1 MKKRSTFSFIMKYV
15 LKKWYLLTASV
26 ICAAVCVAGA
36 LLIPILTGRGLD
48 LVVDAADVDF
58 EGLLRIIKTALIVI
72 GVTIAAQALL
82 TLSNNRLAAS
92 IVYEIR
98 RDVMA
103 KIHKL
108 PIGYADTHPAGDL
121 VARMIADVETLS
133 DGLLMGFTQVFTGV
147 LTILGTLVLMLIFN
161 WKITLVVVF
170 ITPLSFFVAGFVS
183 KKTYNLFK
191 KQNDARSQQVSFIN
205 EMVGNQKIVRSFGKE
220 EDNMAEFKKM
230 NEDYRG
236 ASLKATFFSS
246 LTNPSTRFVNALV
259 YAGVAIF
266 GALTIVKAGTLT
278 IGELTI
284 FLSYANQ
291 YTKPFNE
298 ISGVLT
304 EFSNAI
310 SCADRIRALL
320 DEREVEEKENA
331 KTETK
336 EDFEYID
343 FRDISFSYTEKQRL
357 IENFSLKVQRG
368 KRIAIVGPTG
378 CGKTTLINLL
388 MRFYEVKSGE
398 IFFDDES
405 IRDYTRE
412 AYRDG
417 FGMVL
422 QETWLR
428 KGTIKDN
435 ITLGRDFTDE
445 EVIKAC
451 KECHAHSFIER
462 MPKGYDT
469 QISEDGG
476 NLSNGQKQLLCIAR
490 VMLINPPILILDE
503 ATSSIDTRTELKVQD
518 AFAKL
523 MKGKTSFIVAHR
535 LSTIKNADI
544 ILVMK
549 DGNIIEQGS
558 HDELMK
564 AGGFYKELYL
574 SQWAEDEEKQI
585 V

>member
-1 MKKRSTFSFIMKYV
+1 MKKRSTFSFLMKYV
-15 LKKWYLLTASV
+15 LKKWYLLLASIV
-26 ICAAVCVAGA
+26 FAAICVAGA
-36 LLIPILTGRGLD
+36 LYIPILTGQGVD
-48 LVVDAADVDF
+48 LIIDMGIVDF
-58 EGLLRIIKTALIVI
+58 EGLIKIIKIALITVGI
-72 GVTIAAQALL
+72 TIFSQLFL
-82 TLSNNRLAAS
+82 SLSNNRLAAG
-92 IVYEIR
+92 VVCEIR
-98 RDVMA
+98 KDVME
-103 KIHKL
+103 KIHKI
-108 PIGYADTHPAGDL
+108 PISYADTHPAGDL
-121 VARMIADVETLS
+121 VSRMIADVETLS

-147 LTILGTLVLMLIFN
+147 LTILGTLVLMLLFN

-191 KQNDARSQQVSFIN
+191 KQNEARSKQVAFIN
-205 EMVGNQKIVRSFGKE
+205 ETIGNQKVVRAFGKE
-220 EDNMAEFKKM
+220 ADHMEAFCKM
-230 NEDYRG
+230 NEEFRD

-246 LTNPSTRFVNALV
+246 LTNPSTRFVNSLV
-259 YAGVAIF
+259 YAAVAIF
-266 GALTIVKAGTLT
+266 GALSIAKNGVLT
-278 IGELTI
+278 VGELTI

-304 EFSNAI
+304 EFQNAI
-310 SCADRIRALL
+310 SCADRIKELL
-320 DEREVEEKENA
+320 DEAEIIEKEDA
-331 KTETK
+331 KTEKK
-336 EDFEYID
+336 EAFESIE
-343 FRDISFSYTEKQRL
+343 FKDIGFSYTEKQKL
-357 IENFSLKVQRG
+357 IENFSLKVNRG

-398 IFFDDES
+398 ILFDDEN
-405 IRDYTRE
+405 IKDYTGE
-412 AYRDG
+412 AYRDN

-428 KGTIKDN
+428 KGTVKDN

-445 EVIKAC
+445 EVVKAC
-451 KECHAHSFIER
+451 RECHAHGFIER
-462 MPKGYDT
+462 MQKGYDT
-469 QISEDGG
+469 EINEDGG

-558 HDELMK
+558 HDELIK
-564 AGGFYKELYL
+564 KGGFYKELYM
-574 SQWAEDEEKQI
+574 SQWAEEEKQS